1 MASSRER
8 QLSGSYFC
16 QRVREREREGIT
28 NKDANHNSDA
38 PFSKC
43 KACVPADPKFK
54 FSQQMKIQSITST
67 KKKDHWK
74 NLNLKKISQFLHN
87 HQL

>member
-8 QLSGSYFC
+8 QLSGWFFLSKG
-16 QRVREREREGIT
+16 EREREAIT
-28 NKDANHNSDA
+28 NKDADHNSDA

-43 KACVPADPKFK
+43 KACVPAHPKLK

-67 KKKDHWK
+67 KKQDNWK

>member
-1 MASSRER
+1 VGQWLVEGKDSS
-8 QLSGSYFC
+8 QVVLLSKGE
-16 QRVREREREGIT
+16 REREREREAIT

-54 FSQQMKIQSITST
+54 FC
-67 KKKDHWK
+67 
-74 NLNLKKISQFLHN
+74 
-87 HQL
+87 